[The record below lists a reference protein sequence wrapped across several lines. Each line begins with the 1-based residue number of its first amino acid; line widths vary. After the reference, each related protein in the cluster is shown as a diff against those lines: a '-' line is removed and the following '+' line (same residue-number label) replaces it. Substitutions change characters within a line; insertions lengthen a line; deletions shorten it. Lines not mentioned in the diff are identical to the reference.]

1 MHNQWKELYDA
12 AKPNDISEIIE
23 AGEGY
28 STVESIRGKYML
40 ECIYHVHQ
48 VHVLNVMLTIK

>member
-12 AKPNDISEIIE
+12 VKPNDISEIIE

-40 ECIYHVHQ
+40 ECIYHVH
-48 VHVLNVMLTIK
+48 